1 MTAEAGT
8 SVCLQSHS
16 RGDVVLQFAVCEP
29 RADLRLEVRCRGVY
43 LADAVLLP
51 TMLKPPSHPCL
62 NHARRIACG
71 SEALAAN
78 VPWPHKACRRLCWV
92 ASRKRDVDSRLV
104 SGAARRATRGNN
116 VGSVTAHEM

>member
-8 SVCLQSHS
+8 SVCLQSH
-16 RGDVVLQFAVCEP
+16 GDVVLQFAVCEP

-51 TMLKPPSHPCL
+51 TMLKPPSYTCL
-62 NHARRIACG
+62 DRARRIACG

-78 VPWPHKACRRLCWV
+78 VPGSHKACGLWYWV
-92 ASRKRDVDSRLV
+92 ASRK
-104 SGAARRATRGNN
+104 
-116 VGSVTAHEM
+116 